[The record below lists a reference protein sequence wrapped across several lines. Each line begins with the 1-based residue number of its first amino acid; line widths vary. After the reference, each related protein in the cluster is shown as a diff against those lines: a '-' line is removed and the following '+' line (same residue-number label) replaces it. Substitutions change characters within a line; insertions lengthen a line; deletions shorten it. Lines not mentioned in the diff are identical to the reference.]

1 MEDFQS
7 RRGGP
12 FGLRRR
18 RSRGSSCCFDR
29 LELVVRI
36 LEVQYRFA
44 ERSSAARGLGQNSS
58 EEEQNDTVHR
68 VVGVAIPQ
76 AGHNLPTAAFAVP
89 DNQPS
94 YIPRPSV
101 GILSPDHVA
110 VFNLTAS
117 QPASATLREWP
128 LQRVLGA

>member
-1 MEDFQS
+1 MRQPWRIFNLAAALSDWNWWFAPNRAAVPADLLEDLTF
-7 RRGGP
+7 
-12 FGLRRR
+12 
-18 RSRGSSCCFDR
+18 
-29 LELVVRI
+29 E
-36 LEVQYRFA
+36 E
-44 ERSSAARGLGQNSS
+44 GQI
-58 EEEQNDTVHR
+58 DTVHG